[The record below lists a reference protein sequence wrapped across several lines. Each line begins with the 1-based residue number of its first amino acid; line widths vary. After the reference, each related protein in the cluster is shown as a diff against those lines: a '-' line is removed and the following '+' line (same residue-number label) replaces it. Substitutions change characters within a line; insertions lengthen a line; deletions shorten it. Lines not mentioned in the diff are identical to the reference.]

1 MEGSESR
8 TVGFIGLGKMGS
20 AMAGRIVASG
30 AKVIGWDV
38 REAACQALAAGGA
51 TIANGMADMAKAPL
65 VISMLFDDATTREA
79 VLAPDGLIDH
89 MLPGAVHMSGASI
102 SPELAR
108 ELSEAHTARGQRFV
122 SGSVFGLPPSAV
134 AGTLI
139 INCSGEEQAFDEAAP
154 VLRTMGTPQYLG
166 SEPEQAI
173 LLKLMGNN
181 MIFSAA
187 ELLCEAFALLG
198 ASGITEATVKESLID
213 RLFPGFIFDGYSR
226 RYIEGNRTPFA
237 DIAIVSK
244 DNALCL
250 AAAEKRG
257 ISLPLIRGLRDEVL
271 TKIENA

>member
-1 MEGSESR
+1 MDRTEPR
-8 TVGFIGLGKMGS
+8 TVGFLGLGKMGS
-20 AMAGRIVASG
+20 GMTGRILASG
-30 AKVIGWDV
+30 AAVIGWDI
-38 REAACQALAAGGA
+38 RAEACEALESAGGTA
-51 TIANGMADMAKAPL
+51 AKGIAEVALAPL

-79 VLAPDGLIDH
+79 VLAPGGLLDH
-89 MLPGAVHMSGASI
+89 MRPRAIHMSGASI
-102 SPELAR
+102 SPEMAR
-108 ELSEAHTARGQRFV
+108 ELSEAHAARGQRFI
-122 SGSVFGLPPSAV
+122 SGSVFGLPPSAE

-139 INCSGEEQAFDEAAP
+139 INCSGEKQAFDEAEP
-154 VLRTMGTPQYLG
+154 VLRTLGTPQYLG

-198 ASGITEATVKESLID
+198 ASGIADTTVKEALID

-226 RYIEGNRTPFA
+226 RYIDGNRTPFA

-257 ISLPLIRGLRDEVL
+257 IAMPLIRGLRDDVL
-271 TKIENA
+271 EKIKNT